1 MLAYCNE
8 RKLLLISFI
17 VIILDGIIIYFVPS
31 YLSKINY
38 LYPMLTI
45 SFIPFISLIKKN
57 SMYKLIIIIGSIY
70 DVLYSNIFLYNV
82 ILFTVLV
89 IIDKEITKYFKKNVF
104 LFILLAILNIIIYD
118 FICFMLIILTKYNIV
133 NINDLLYKISNSIIL
148 NSLSVFVFW
157 FLLKKDLHHT

>member
-1 MLAYCNE
+1 
-8 RKLLLISFI
+8 
-17 VIILDGIIIYFVPS
+17 
-31 YLSKINY
+31 
-38 LYPMLTI
+38 
-45 SFIPFISLIKKN
+45 
-57 SMYKLIIIIGSIY
+57 MYKLIIIIGSIY

-104 LFILLAILNIIIYD
+104 LFILLAVLNIIIYD

-133 NINDLLYKISNSIIL
+133 NINDLLYKISHSIIL